1 MNSLNQSDI
10 FERAIILPPGER
22 LSWVAEACG
31 RDTALRTQ
39 VESLLRAHDEAR
51 SFMESTASDLKAA
64 KPASESG
71 GIEKPGDRIGRY
83 KLLQK
88 IGEGG
93 CGVVYMAEQEESV
106 RRRVAIKI
114 IKPGMDTKAVIA
126 RFSAEREALARMEH
140 PNIARVYDAGAT
152 LSGRPYFV
160 MELVRGLRIT
170 DYCDQNNFSTEQR
183 LGLFNKVCE
192 AIHHAHQ
199 KGIIHRDIKPSNI
212 LVTLYD
218 GQPVPK
224 VIDFGI
230 AKAMHGRLTDATLFT
245 AFEQFIGTPAY
256 VSPEQAEMS
265 GLDIDHRSDIYSLG
279 VLLYELLMGR
289 TPFDSNELLRSGLDE
304 MRRRIREQEPPR
316 PSLRL
321 RTLNDSD
328 RTTVARRRGTDA
340 PRLTVQLRGDLDW
353 IVMRCLEKDRGRRY
367 DTANGL
373 AADIL
378 RHLHNEPV
386 TARPPSTAYLF
397 QKLFRRHRLAFGA
410 GAGIAVALVAG
421 FTVSTSLYLQERA
434 THDRARA
441 AEVKALEEKDRAE
454 RATRKAEEETRRAQI
469 ETERG
474 ARLAALVASTMKD
487 MGLLIALPNDRLNF
501 RTVLDR
507 AANLK
512 MELADLPELE
522 AGVDETLGG
531 AFFRMGD
538 HKRAEELFLDA
549 LKLRRRVQGENS
561 PAVAESLKYLGLV
574 YSGQSRWLEAEAR
587 HREALEVQIRIYGP
601 QHPEVAATLSTI
613 GWVLAQQAKHHE
625 AEQFLQRALVQQ
637 RAVSTVPGVEVASTL
652 TRLGSVLTQ
661 EGRVKEAEGVLNE
674 ALTINRRVFGQS
686 SIQAASSINMLAVTI
701 ALDQRRLPE
710 AIALYREAF
719 EIRERINNP
728 NATPAVSTSPAS
740 VGSAATLGEI
750 GAALSTA
757 RSEARASRP
766 PSPLEALLMQRESMA
781 EVENAL
787 REAQRFAHTQY
798 AKDSWEEAFYL
809 ALTVWVQLQERK
821 FEEAETHARQCLAIR
836 LKLRPDDWS
845 VFHAKHLLG
854 AAQAGQKRF
863 AEAETLLVEGYQGMK
878 ARRATMPDFH
888 LPRIGESALRIIDF
902 YTELKRPD
910 KVAEWKSEFESLDD
924 ESKRS
929 LVFKQPIAGAS
940 HAGTLTKRLE

>member
-1 MNSLNQSDI
+1 MSTLTQADI
-10 FERAIILPPGER
+10 FERAVILPPGER
-22 LSWVAEACG
+22 LAWVATICG
-31 RDTALRTQ
+31 EDTALRVR

-51 SFMESTASDLKAA
+51 SFMESTADDLKAA
-64 KPASESG
+64 RPAAG
-71 GIEKPGDRIGRY
+71 GSVEERPGDRIGRY

-114 IKPGMDTKAVIA
+114 IKPGMDTRAVVA

-140 PNIARVYDAGAT
+140 ANIARVYDAGAT

-170 DYCDQNNFSTEQR
+170 DYCDQNNLSTDQR
-183 LGLFNKVCE
+183 LELFIKACE

-199 KGIIHRDIKPSNI
+199 KGIVHRDIKPSNI

-289 TPFDSNELLRSGLDE
+289 TPFDTNELMQSGIDE

-340 PRLTVQLRGDLDW
+340 PRLTLQLRGDLDW
-353 IVMRCLEKDRGRRY
+353 IVMRCLEKDRNRRY
-367 DTANGL
+367 ESANSL
-373 AADIL
+373 ASDIL
-378 RHLHNEPV
+378 RHLNNEPV
-386 TARPPSTAYLF
+386 TARPPSTAYLI
-397 QKLFRRHRLAFGA
+397 QKLVRRHRLAFGA
-410 GAGIAVALVAG
+410 GAGIAVALVGG
-421 FTVSTSLYLQERA
+421 FTVSTLLYLRERA

-441 AEVKALEEKDRAE
+441 AEVKALEERDRAE
-454 RATRKAEEETRRAQI
+454 IATRKAEEEKRRAQV
-469 ETERG
+469 EAERG

-501 RTVLDR
+501 RSVLDR

-512 MELADLPELE
+512 KELGDLPELE

-538 HKRAEELFLDA
+538 YKRAEELFLDA
-549 LKLRRRVQGENS
+549 LKLRRRAGGENS
-561 PAVAESLKYLGLV
+561 PAVAETLKYLGLV
-574 YSGQSRWLEAEAR
+574 FSGQSRWQEAEAR
-587 HREALEVQIRIYGP
+587 HREALEVQIRIYGQ
-601 QHPEVAATLSTI
+601 QHSEVAATQSTL
-613 GWVLAQQAKHHE
+613 GWVLAQQARHKE
-625 AEQFLQRALVQQ
+625 AEQFLLRALAQQ
-637 RAVSTVPGVEVASTL
+637 RIQSAAPGVEVASTL

-661 EGRVKEAEGVLNE
+661 EGRVKEAEAILNE
-674 ALTINRRVFGQS
+674 ALGINRAVFGKS
-686 SIQAASSINMLAVTI
+686 SIQAASSINLLAVTI

-728 NATPAVSTSPAS
+728 NAVATPSNAS
-740 VGSAATLGEI
+740 ADSLAEVGSALA
-750 GAALSTA
+750 TA
-757 RSEARASRP
+757 RTEARASRP
-766 PSPLEALLMQRESMA
+766 LGPLEAMLMQRESMA

-809 ALTVWVQLQERK
+809 ALTVWVQLQEKK
-821 FEEAETHARQCLAIR
+821 FAEAETHARQCLAIR
-836 LKLRPDDWS
+836 MKLRPDDWS
-845 VFHAKHLLG
+845 VFHAKHMLG
-854 AAQAGQKRF
+854 AAQAGQKRLV
-863 AEAETLLVEGYQGMK
+863 EAETLLIDGYQGMK
-878 ARRATMPDFH
+878 ARRASMPDFH
-888 LPRIGESALRIIDF
+888 LPRLGESVLRIIEF
-902 YTELKRPD
+902 YTELKRSD
-910 KVAEWKSEFESLDD
+910 KVAEWKAELARLDPETRQSLMI
-924 ESKRS
+924 KP
-929 LVFKQPIAGAS
+929 LVPGTA
-940 HAGTLTKRLE
+940 HAGTPR